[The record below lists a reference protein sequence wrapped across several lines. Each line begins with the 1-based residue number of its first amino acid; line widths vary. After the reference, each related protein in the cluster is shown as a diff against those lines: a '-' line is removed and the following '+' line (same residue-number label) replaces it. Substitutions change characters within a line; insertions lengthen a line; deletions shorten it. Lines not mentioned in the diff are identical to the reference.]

1 MRPLKII
8 VSFSFMQSNHHSRSD
23 QGMTYALGLQR
34 LGHEVYLI
42 DDVERHLCTD
52 AHGNPVRFEEWEGR
66 RRFECLT
73 KSYGIWERS
82 CLIYDHGAAAHGM
95 PLQDTVNIARTSDL
109 LLLVGNRVK
118 VAEILEGARCKA
130 YVDLNPA
137 KTQVYHD
144 EYGVDYGFKH
154 YDYFFT
160 TGLSI
165 GTPECPIPTCGVTW
179 HGLVPPVDLPTWTP
193 AIDGRCKR
201 FTTVSTWRGRRS
213 FNLQGRWS
221 GDKAENWLRFAQL
234 PRKTSQELE
243 IALKM
248 SKGSAEDRLLLEE
261 NGWIL
266 SDPER
271 FQCVQDYRAFIAN
284 SRAEFSA
291 ANDRVVQ
298 FDTGW
303 LSDRTMR
310 YLASGKPALVQS
322 TGIERHLPT
331 GKGLLTFRTMEEAIA
346 GIDAINR
353 DYQDHCLAARRIA
366 EEYCDSAN
374 VLTKMLRQMGFK
386 DRVATPGHGPEGHDR
401 QIRLGRG

>member
-1 MRPLKII
+1 
-8 VSFSFMQSNHHSRSD
+8 
-23 QGMTYALGLQR
+23 
-34 LGHEVYLI
+34 
-42 DDVERHLCTD
+42 
-52 AHGNPVRFEEWEGR
+52 
-66 RRFECLT
+66 
-73 KSYGIWERS
+73 
-82 CLIYDHGAAAHGM
+82 
-95 PLQDTVNIARTSDL
+95 
-109 LLLVGNRVK
+109 
-118 VAEILEGARCKA
+118 
-130 YVDLNPA
+130 
-137 KTQVYHD
+137 
-144 EYGVDYGFKH
+144 
-154 YDYFFT
+154 
-160 TGLSI
+160 
-165 GTPECPIPTCGVTW
+165 
-179 HGLVPPVDLPTWTP
+179 LPTWTP

-366 EEYCDSAN
+366 EEYCDSAK

>member
-1 MRPLKII
+1 MTRLKII
-8 VSFSFMQSNHHSRSD
+8 VGFSFMQNNHPAGSD
-23 QGMTYALGLQR
+23 LGMTYAHGLQR

-42 DDVERHLCTD
+42 DDMESHLCAD
-52 AHGNPVRFEEWEGR
+52 DRGNPVRFEEWEGR

-73 KSYGIWERS
+73 KSYGIWESS
-82 CLIYDHGAAAHGM
+82 CLIYDHGKDTHGM
-95 PLQDTVNIARTSDL
+95 PLQDIVNTARTSDL
-109 LLLVGNRVK
+109 LLLVGSRVK

-130 YVDLNPA
+130 YVDINPA

-144 EYGVDYGFKH
+144 EYGVDYGLKH

-165 GTPECPIPTCGVTW
+165 GTPKCPIPTCGVTW
-179 HGLVPPVDLPTWTP
+179 HGLVPPVDLETWP
-193 AIDGRCKR
+193 AAIDGRCRR
-201 FTTVSTWRGRRS
+201 FTTISTWRGRRS
-213 FNLQGRWS
+213 FNFQGCWS
-221 GDKAENWLRFAQL
+221 GDKAENWLQFVQL

-248 SKGSAEDRLLLEE
+248 SKGSAEDRRLLEE

-271 FQCVQDYRAFIAN
+271 FQGVQDYRAFIAN

-291 ANDRVVQ
+291 ANNRVVQ
-298 FDTGW
+298 FNTGW

-322 TGIERHLPT
+322 TGIEQHLPT
-331 GKGLLTFRTMEEAIA
+331 GKGLLTFQTMEEAIT

-353 DYQDHCLAARRIA
+353 DYRDHCLAARHIA
-366 EEYCDSAN
+366 EEYCDSAK
-374 VLTKMLRQMGFK
+374 VLTEMLRQMGLL
-386 DRVATPGHGPEGHDR
+386 DRVIPTGHGRDGHDTN
-401 QIRLGRG
+401 RLARG